1 MKGGHSLF
9 GGALL
14 VALEGRGAGP
24 KKFIDDYDI
33 GMFVRQNVSGS
44 DQHPQTPDFA
54 PFADNEGGSLVLPLD
69 LDIASLYRSAF
80 TSLVKGD
87 IDDFDTRAK
96 QAIERDP
103 KDLRSV
109 ALRYRLALMQ
119 GNADEAST
127 SADQLYQ
134 LYRANPPEP
143 GMIAFSRP
151 QELRD
156 MRDQVDFWRSVL
168 SIPRSTAKP
177 PIMIHAYT
185 GKTEQAQNLTELS
198 GSGEYSVPVEAENL
212 WFKLKAVSKETYV
225 YAFVVDAAGRI
236 RSEGNIVR
244 ARQNPIGTDADV
256 LSLRQ
261 PTPSSDD
268 VEEWHFV
275 FSPDPI
281 EEFDNGGGEDP
292 PAPARL
298 AKCLHYV
305 VVVRPDTE

>member
-1 MKGGHSLF
+1 
-9 GGALL
+9 
-14 VALEGRGAGP
+14 
-24 KKFIDDYDI
+24 
-33 GMFVRQNVSGS
+33 
-44 DQHPQTPDFA
+44 
-54 PFADNEGGSLVLPLD
+54 
-69 LDIASLYRSAF
+69 
-80 TSLVKGD
+80 
-87 IDDFDTRAK
+87 
-96 QAIERDP
+96 
-103 KDLRSV
+103 
-109 ALRYRLALMQ
+109 
-119 GNADEAST
+119 
-127 SADQLYQ
+127 
-134 LYRANPPEP
+134 
-143 GMIAFSRP
+143 
-151 QELRD
+151 
-156 MRDQVDFWRSVL
+156 
-168 SIPRSTAKP
+168 
-177 PIMIHAYT
+177 MIHAYT